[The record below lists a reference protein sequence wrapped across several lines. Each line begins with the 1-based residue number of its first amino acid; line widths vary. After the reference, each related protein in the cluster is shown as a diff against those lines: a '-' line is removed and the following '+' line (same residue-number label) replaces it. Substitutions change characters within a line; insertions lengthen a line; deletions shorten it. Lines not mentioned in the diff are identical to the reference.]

1 MLAKPDDV
9 LQLSCSN
16 DGRTWL
22 AGRTAA
28 WEVRGNT
35 AAALPP
41 IPGQRPF
48 AMTHVLATSEGTVF
62 ANVAGNTTGG
72 GIWQYRQGEW
82 SKFTGPGALAS
93 PGVSLYVD
101 RQNHLWTGL
110 RDQIGRP
117 TPTGGELLEAPG
129 LGGVYAFLE
138 TRRGLFAVGLNGLA
152 VLRRSHF
159 EMLAFENRGVAAGL
173 NGLVEARNGDLWLNA
188 AQGIV
193 RVPANELQ
201 TALATPAYR
210 MLSELV
216 TEGEFAGVTVTDR
229 GRPTAARD
237 ADGNLW
243 FVTRNGVIHLDPEH
257 RASDIRP
264 PIVSIRSIAADRVPL
279 GAARTFAPQPKT
291 LEIRYFGV
299 HLTDPDRVTYRYRLA
314 GLEDAWQEAGT
325 RTEAFYTRLPP
336 GTYTFQVMA
345 SSGNA
350 VWTKPVSSEPFVVMP
365 SFYQTTWFRVLCLVA
380 ALALIF
386 AIFTLRV
393 RALTRTIRVRAEG
406 RADERIRIARELH
419 DTLLQGVQGLLLN
432 FHVAAQKIA
441 PDDAS
446 KAMLER
452 TLATADRIILEGR
465 NRVSSLRS
473 EQLTHAELV
482 ASIENVGKD
491 LRFDSDVQFGV
502 HRSGGEAVLHPHVAD
517 EIFWIAREALTN
529 AFRHSGA
536 SRILVELIHGKRYFR
551 LICTDDGRGFDA
563 ENGGKE
569 GHWGLPGMRERA
581 WRVGGRLEVQS
592 ARARGT
598 RISVSL
604 PAYRAYENNSRLM
617 FYLSTLRWRER
628 A

>member
-1 MLAKPDDV
+1 
-9 LQLSCSN
+9 
-16 DGRTWL
+16 
-22 AGRTAA
+22 
-28 WEVRGNT
+28 
-35 AAALPP
+35 
-41 IPGQRPF
+41 
-48 AMTHVLATSEGTVF
+48 
-62 ANVAGNTTGG
+62 
-72 GIWQYRQGEW
+72 
-82 SKFTGPGALAS
+82 
-93 PGVSLYVD
+93 
-101 RQNHLWTGL
+101 
-110 RDQIGRP
+110 
-117 TPTGGELLEAPG
+117 
-129 LGGVYAFLE
+129 
-138 TRRGLFAVGLNGLA
+138 
-152 VLRRSHF
+152 
-159 EMLAFENRGVAAGL
+159 
-173 NGLVEARNGDLWLNA
+173 
-188 AQGIV
+188 
-193 RVPANELQ
+193 
-201 TALATPAYR
+201 
-210 MLSELV
+210 
-216 TEGEFAGVTVTDR
+216 
-229 GRPTAARD
+229 
-237 ADGNLW
+237 
-243 FVTRNGVIHLDPEH
+243 
-257 RASDIRP
+257 
-264 PIVSIRSIAADRVPL
+264 
-279 GAARTFAPQPKT
+279 
-291 LEIRYFGV
+291 
-299 HLTDPDRVTYRYRLA
+299 
-314 GLEDAWQEAGT
+314 
-325 RTEAFYTRLPP
+325 
-336 GTYTFQVMA
+336 
-345 SSGNA
+345 